1 MLFMGID
8 IAKRR
13 HAAMLMDAQGN
24 ILIKP
29 FFFNNDRQGINK
41 LLHLLSQHNEPVAI
55 ALESTSHYWLAVYEQ
70 LQQAGYAV
78 HVFNPIQIRNFRRTD
93 IRKRKNDR
101 LDSTWIAEFL
111 RINIGRISNSHERIH
126 LQLRQLARFRLTLS
140 DTISDAKRRLLAL
153 LDMIFPEYE
162 TFFSDLFIASSRAL
176 LTRALSPQEFAAF
189 DLDDMTDLLRR
200 SSRGYYGR
208 EKAEAIQQVARQS
221 IGVSFMVEVGRVQL
235 DCLLAQIAFAEAQ
248 IAQVDTKLAELLAD
262 LPENHLTSI
271 PGIGLTAAAILL
283 GEIGNVERFDTA
295 DQLVAYAGIDPSV
308 FASGEFEGTRAH
320 MSKRGSSYLRRAL
333 WLAATMIRIKDP
345 EIRAFYNKKRA
356 EGKHYGTAMG
366 AVCRKLMV
374 RIYTILKQKRPY
386 EIRKTPSESK
396 KLTA

>member
-1 MLFMGID
+1 MKRGQRKLIPAPGTPQHLHVFGAYDWHSAQVSYTTAHRKNSDTFI
-8 IAKRR
+8 IAKRH

-29 FFFNNDRQGINK
+29 LFFTNDRQGINK
-41 LLHLLSQHNEPVAI
+41 LIHQLSQHNEPVAI

-111 RINIGRISNSHERIH
+111 RINIDRISNSHERIH

-162 TFFSDLFIASSRAL
+162 TFFSGLFITSSRAL
-176 LTRALSPQEFAAF
+176 LTRALSPQEFAAL
-189 DLDDMTDLLRR
+189 DLDEMTNLLRR
-200 SSRGYYGR
+200 ASRGYCGR
-208 EKAEAIQQVARQS
+208 EKAEEIRQVARQS

-248 IAQVDTKLAELLAD
+248 IAQVDAKLAELLAD

-283 GEIGNVERFDTA
+283 GEIGKSHIN
-295 DQLVAYAGIDPSV
+295 PSL
-308 FASGEFEGTRAH
+308 RIRR
-320 MSKRGSSYLRRAL
+320 SKRGRMS
-333 WLAATMIRIKDP
+333 P
-345 EIRAFYNKKRA
+345 EGREF
-356 EGKHYGTAMG
+356 G
-366 AVCRKLMV
+366 
-374 RIYTILKQKRPY
+374 
-386 EIRKTPSESK
+386 
-396 KLTA
+396 